1 MFKPTTLF
9 ASAII
14 AASLAV
20 NAAALPAS
28 GQSTTHGTTQSGAQS
43 ASQSGKRA
51 SVQSTTGQAC
61 FKIRVTARTRV
72 AIREFQFVNAEVL
85 GTVPRGTTLTACRFV
100 QGGGANSYFKCGSQG
115 VNWFQVR
122 SGVRTAFLNSPFG
135 YVPVSCA
142 TVVL

>member
-28 GQSTTHGTTQSGAQS
+28 AQSTTQSGAQS
-43 ASQSGKRA
+43 TAQSGKQA

-72 AIREFQFVNAEVL
+72 AIREFQFVNADVL
-85 GTVPRGTTLTACRFV
+85 RTVPRGTTLTACKFV
-100 QGGGANSYFKCGSQG
+100 QGGGATSYFKCGAQG